1 MLRNGLGYFH
11 SDLAIRLSMSDK
23 SKSEADH
30 RRRHEVSRTY
40 MKSSITTDPI
50 VAELEALAAEMNALS
65 LPGRGKLA
73 SKALCWAARKS
84 LRLVAIGVIAI
95 TVGCSQVK
103 SRPIP
108 SSAPQPGPAPLFVWV
123 SGEVRV
129 PGRFPWTNGLTAA
142 GAIQLAGGFVTN
154 FALRSI
160 EIRQWDGS
168 GESYRLSSD
177 LRFKHDVVL
186 RPGDSVINPKW

>member
-1 MLRNGLGYFH
+1 
-11 SDLAIRLSMSDK
+11 
-23 SKSEADH
+23 
-30 RRRHEVSRTY
+30 
-40 MKSSITTDPI
+40 MKYSITTDPI
-50 VAELEALAAEMNALS
+50 IVELDALPGEMNALS
-65 LPGRGKLA
+65 SPERGTLA

-108 SSAPQPGPAPLFVWV
+108 SSAPQPGPAPLYVFVG
-123 SGEVRV
+123 GEFRL

-160 EIRQWDGS
+160 EIRHWDGS
-168 GESYRLSSD
+168 GESYRLTSD
-177 LRFKHDVVL
+177 LRLKHDVVL
-186 RPGDSVINPKW
+186 RPGDQVINPKW